1 MPAISPFLFVSLIG
15 VFVLRFTWFVYNFLV
30 VSYFVIFGLLVPGV
44 YAPTPSG
51 CLSTNVVVLP
61 GIWFVYNFHY
71 FDLVFVVL

>member
-15 VFVLRFTWFVYNFLV
+15 VFVMRFTWFVYNFLV
-30 VSYFVIFGLLVPGV
+30 SYFVISGFLVPGV
-44 YAPTPSG
+44 YAPTPSE